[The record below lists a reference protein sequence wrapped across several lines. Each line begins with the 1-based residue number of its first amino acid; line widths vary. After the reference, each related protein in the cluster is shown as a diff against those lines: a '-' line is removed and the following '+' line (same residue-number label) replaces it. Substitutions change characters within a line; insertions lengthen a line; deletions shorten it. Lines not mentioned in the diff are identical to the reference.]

1 MRRLPYAYVVVAV
14 TFLAVFATS
23 SVRGAPGVIIRP
35 LELEFGWDR
44 ASISLA
50 VAVSIFT
57 FGLGGIFAGGA
68 VERFGPRA
76 VSSFGVLFVA
86 AGLAATLTATTLW
99 QLYLYWGVVTG
110 IGTGA
115 AGSVI
120 GATIAHR
127 WFRTHRGLVVGILGG
142 ATSMGQLI
150 LIPTMAAVTV
160 AVGWRGAL
168 VLLIALSAAV
178 LLPVLVFL
186 RDRPEDV
193 GETRF
198 GEAAVVSAAEHA
210 ADGRSTPLRL
220 AIRSRD
226 FWLLAGSFFICG
238 YTSNGLIGTHLIPH
252 AVDHGFTEVTAAG
265 AMALMGGMNLVG
277 SLASGWLTDRFDP
290 RRLLATYYG
299 LRALSLAALPLI
311 FDVRSLYLF
320 AILYGLDWIATVPP
334 TASLVSSIFGRASLG
349 TIYGVIFF
357 GHMLGAS
364 IAAYAGGLF
373 HDLLGDYHLI
383 FISATLMGVVAIGLV
398 SRIDVRPR
406 EASGGPVAAPVYGG

>member
-23 SVRGAPGVIIRP
+23 GVRGAPGVIIRP
-35 LELEFGWDR
+35 LEAEFGWDR
-44 ASISLA
+44 AGISLA
-50 VAVSIFT
+50 VAVSILM

-76 VSSFGVLFVA
+76 VTTFGVLLVA

-99 QLYLYWGVVTG
+99 QLYLYWGVVAG
-110 IGTGA
+110 VGTGA
-115 AGSVI
+115 AGGVI
-120 GATIAHR
+120 ATTIAHR
-127 WFRTHRGLVVGILGG
+127 WFRTHRGLIVGILGG
-142 ATSMGQLI
+142 ATSMGQLV

-160 AVGWRGAL
+160 AVGWRGA
-168 VLLIALSAAV
+168 VVVLIALSAAV
-178 LLPVLVFL
+178 LIPVLVFL
-186 RDRPEDV
+186 RNRPEDV
-193 GETRF
+193 GESRF
-198 GEAAVVSAAEHA
+198 GETAVVSAAEQA
-210 ADGRSTPLRL
+210 ADSRSTPLL
-220 AIRSRD
+220 SAIRSRD

-299 LRALSLAALPLI
+299 LRALSLATLPLI
-311 FDVRSLYLF
+311 YDARSLYLF
-320 AILYGLDWIATVPP
+320 AILYGLDWVATIPP

-357 GHMLGAS
+357 GHMVGAS
-364 IAAYAGGLF
+364 IAAFAGGLF

-398 SRIDVRPR
+398 SRIDVRSR
-406 EASGGPVAAPVYGG
+406 EAAVVPAASAAYGG